1 MQCSLRSEE
10 AHRLILICRP
20 QVAHFNLITPPPTL
34 YRYNCSSSIN
44 TYTGAIDALNI
55 VEAWI
60 RKKKKK
66 SQQMSPN
73 IRSGVLLMRFIVNYL
88 IQVLQFFSYKT
99 YISDQKHRL
108 KQKERTSFIFPQS
121 SSKVKTSCVMIQ
133 LCYLYFHTPSIT
145 YTESI

>member
-34 YRYNCSSSIN
+34 YRYNCSSAVN

-60 RKKKKK
+60 RKKRK

-88 IQVLQFFSYKT
+88 TQVLQFFSYKT
-99 YISDQKHRL
+99 YISN
-108 KQKERTSFIFPQS
+108 
-121 SSKVKTSCVMIQ
+121 
-133 LCYLYFHTPSIT
+133 
-145 YTESI
+145 

>member
-20 QVAHFNLITPPPTL
+20 QVAHFNLISPPPTL

-60 RKKKKK
+60 RKKKKEITTVESK
-66 SQQMSPN
+66 YH
-73 IRSGVLLMRFIVNYL
+73 IRSAINEVHSEL
-88 IQVLQFFSYKT
+88 S
-99 YISDQKHRL
+99 H
-108 KQKERTSFIFPQS
+108 S
-121 SSKVKTSCVMIQ
+121 SSAV
-133 LCYLYFHTPSIT
+133 LFL
-145 YTESI
+145 